1 VRDGVLHQA
10 HPAVPELVAP
20 TWRRG
25 VGLAAV
31 YETVEQL
38 HGKLAVRSNRGEG
51 TEFEATV
58 PVHGW
63 VGVRHSLP
71 PATSHK

>member
-1 VRDGVLHQA
+1 LAG
-10 HPAVPELVAP
+10 
-20 TWRRG
+20 RG

-31 YETVEQL
+31 HQTVEQL

-51 TEFEATV
+51 TEFEASV